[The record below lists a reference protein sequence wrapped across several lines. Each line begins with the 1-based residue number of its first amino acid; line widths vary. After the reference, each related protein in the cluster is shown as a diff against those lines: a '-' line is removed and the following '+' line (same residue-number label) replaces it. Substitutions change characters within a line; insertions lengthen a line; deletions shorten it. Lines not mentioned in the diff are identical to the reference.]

1 MVLVQLVPFPM
12 IAHLRWRNHELMSY
26 AARNLASHRLV
37 PSLVGRA
44 LGSHYPKYATCKTLF
59 YQGKIAIVEV
69 HKEIQMSIYPG
80 KGGSTCLLSNLVKK
94 VGVRGCISW

>member
-1 MVLVQLVPFPM
+1 MGLPGCLFVC
-12 IAHLRWRNHELMSY
+12 HLILLLMCFLF
-26 AARNLASHRLV
+26 N
-37 PSLVGRA
+37 
-44 LGSHYPKYATCKTLF
+44 YPKYATCKTLF

-80 KGGSTCLLSNLVKK
+80 KGGLTCLLSNLVKK